1 MIIYATKQTFERY
14 KLKLPKELTPPINQI
29 AETVIENERGNKILE
44 WGCKAVLF

>member
-29 AETVIENERGNKILE
+29 AETVIENERGNKIQ
-44 WGCKAVLF
+44 VRR